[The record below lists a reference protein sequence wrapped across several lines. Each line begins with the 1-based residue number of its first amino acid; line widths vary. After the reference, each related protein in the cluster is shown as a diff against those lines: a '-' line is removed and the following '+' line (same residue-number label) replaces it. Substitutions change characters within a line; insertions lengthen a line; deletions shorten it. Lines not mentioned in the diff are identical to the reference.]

1 MRPAPSP
8 GTRDQAAART
18 PALRVPA
25 RASLVGD
32 TLRTHRV
39 GALSWI
45 VGGGLAMLGTA
56 AALAAEMEDFPG
68 GPAGLAASVSAG
80 AEVMR
85 LLRWPAERL
94 DTLGGHLTYHNVIL
108 FNLFLAIYGLVQGAR
123 DIRGTEERGALEEV
137 LATGHP
143 RAAAVRDRALGFA
156 IVAGLIGLGI
166 GLGLA
171 AGVAVGSQPDL
182 AGSLVTMGT
191 SGLVAFVGYGLGMLL
206 SQLVGSV
213 RAAGGLGS
221 VVLCALYVAT
231 NVEDDLGPLG
241 FVRFGSPFHWANR
254 SRALLPGHGLDPV
267 ATLALVL
274 LAVAMLALAA
284 WAFTRRDYAAALW
297 VRRRPT
303 DRRAQARPATRAAD
317 QVPQRMLGSVA
328 AAGIRHGWVGM
339 VVWAGAVAAFTAM
352 LAALQPQVMD
362 YWNQF
367 DFASALAGTTGSTS
381 PEDTY
386 WSFAG
391 EFFTPV
397 IAAYVITQASG
408 WIADLSQGRVEMLL
422 SAPVT
427 WPMLVRGR
435 LAATATGVAVII
447 AGSLAGPGI
456 GATAV
461 GSPLDPIAVAR
472 LVLVGLLFVAAL
484 AAVAAIVVAI
494 LRRPL
499 AITVMAVLVGASYLL
514 AWLVPTLQWPDWLNR
529 LSVFWAFGHPY
540 LLWPSTA
547 QCVVLPVLAGAGS
560 VAAGAIADRTP
571 KVP

>member
-1 MRPAPSP
+1 MPSTGNHDVTAAP
-8 GTRDQAAART
+8 QA
-18 PALRVPA
+18 PRVP
-25 RASLVGD
+25 RHASLVRD
-32 TLRTHRV
+32 TVRSHRV
-39 GALSWI
+39 GALAWM

-56 AALAAEMEDFPG
+56 AALAAEMRDFPG

-80 AEVMR
+80 AEAMR

-94 DTLGGHLTYHNVIL
+94 DTLGGYLTYHNVIL

-123 DIRGTEERGALEEV
+123 DVRGAEERGALEEV

-143 RAAAVRDRALGFA
+143 RRAVVRDRSIGFA
-156 IVAGLIGLGI
+156 VVAGLIGLGI

-171 AGVAVGSQPDL
+171 AGVAAGGQPDL
-182 AGSLVTMGT
+182 GGSLITMAI
-191 SGLVAFVGYGLGMLL
+191 SGLVAFVGYSLGMLL

-213 RAAGGLGS
+213 RAAGGIGS
-221 VVLCALYVAT
+221 VLLCALYVAT

-241 FVRFGSPFHWANR
+241 FVRFLSPFHWANQ
-254 SRALLPGHGLDPV
+254 SRALVPGHGLDPV

-274 LAVAMLALAA
+274 LAAAMLALAA
-284 WAFTRRDYAAALW
+284 RAFTLRDYAAPLW
-297 VRRRPT
+297 VPRRRDT
-303 DRRAQARPATRAAD
+303 GSRAAAGPAAPAAD
-317 QVPQRMLGSVA
+317 RIPHRMLGSVA
-328 AAGIRHGWVGM
+328 ASTVRRGWVGL
-339 VVWAGAVAAFTAM
+339 VVWAACVAAFTAM
-352 LAALQPQVMD
+352 FAALQPQVME

-367 DFASALAGTTGSTS
+367 DFASALAGATGSTS

-408 WIADLSQGRVEMLL
+408 WVADLTQGRVEMVL

-435 LAATATGVAVII
+435 LVATGVGVAAII
-447 AGSLAGPGI
+447 AGALTGLAT
-456 GATAV
+456 GAASV
-461 GSPLDPIAVAR
+461 ASPLDPAAVAR
-472 LVLVGLLFVAAL
+472 LVVVGLLFGAAL
-484 AAVAAIVVAI
+484 SAVAAIVVA
-494 LRRPL
+494 LVRRPL
-499 AITVMAVLVGASYLL
+499 AVTIMAMVVGASYLL
-514 AWLVPTLQWPDWLNR
+514 AWLVPALEWPAWLNR

-540 LLWPSTA
+540 LAWPTGA
-547 QCVVLPVLAGAGS
+547 QWVVLGALAIVGS